1 MSNSKN
7 LYKENVIPRL
17 PSHIINEYKM
27 ILEYLSQNYYIKIQ
41 LKENTDNLEKENI
54 IVITVEKEDYI
65 ERFIF
70 EKILKFEDFKKLG
83 KLFKLPDN
91 IEEVYDL
98 ILELLEEKNISIKE
112 IILDETLTLL
122 IKRKL
127 LGYKEPFNVEIEL
140 LKKDRN
146 NEDLID
152 ALYKALDEKEEKI
165 NSLKLKN
172 ESLEKMKQNINEKIN
187 IEYFKFD
194 INGKKYYFND
204 KYNRITNSLTVSIAS
219 NEQLFSFTKCYNISF
234 KKYFYEMRIYHND
247 SSSSQN
253 VSLNANS
260 NEPTF
265 YMKTPKSSATIYL
278 YNNNDEII
286 IYYLS
291 LFISRTHL
299 IAAYN
304 KFPADI
310 FNIINYP
317 S

>member
-140 LKKDRN
+140 LKKD
-146 NEDLID
+146 
-152 ALYKALDEKEEKI
+152 
-165 NSLKLKN
+165 
-172 ESLEKMKQNINEKIN
+172 
-187 IEYFKFD
+187 
-194 INGKKYYFND
+194 
-204 KYNRITNSLTVSIAS
+204 
-219 NEQLFSFTKCYNISF
+219 
-234 KKYFYEMRIYHND
+234 
-247 SSSSQN
+247 
-253 VSLNANS
+253 
-260 NEPTF
+260 
-265 YMKTPKSSATIYL
+265 
-278 YNNNDEII
+278 
-286 IYYLS
+286 
-291 LFISRTHL
+291 
-299 IAAYN
+299 
-304 KFPADI
+304 
-310 FNIINYP
+310 
-317 S
+317 